1 MKKIKIVLVSLI
13 CFALSLIGL
22 LSVNL
27 IGAFAEEDNVQ
38 MMRVDELS
46 RQLFGDVKIESI
58 EYLYNYDE
66 QPDYLYVNYC
76 DYGYAVFL
84 REGLNLLEYA
94 PDGELPYTET
104 KGKKIYGGPT
114 NYFEKEDEQYI
125 DVVSGE
131 SFSILTSEANNF
143 ADNLRNTFKNELIL
157 SNKKIDEDF
166 LENSADSIN
175 DYDRNNPPEAD
186 PPGAADT
193 KYISNYEY
201 FLNSPI
207 YGNNTTGTC
216 VAVAAQI
223 LLTYN
228 NYFNDRRIIDNKFL
242 YGSETDPEKNPNFCT
257 DPTSMTPYTIGSKS
271 EPTGDDSYYAYVL
284 SYMPKGISDRESAEK
299 LKSILNKRNQEIN
312 GVIDFNVEYHNATF
326 DCSGRHLDS
335 SYVIKEIESDRPLII
350 CFNTNNDAHDAVGYG
365 YQNMNDDFGYIV
377 NYGWNGLNYFG
388 DDDFSNR
395 WINSVWC
402 VSSVSLQINHT
413 HNYVGVELFNSKS
426 MEVKCV
432 ECGHRN
438 VTDLFKYDVNE
449 KGNIEILGLNYSN
462 VEEITVPRTINN
474 ILVTDIKEKA
484 FVDCKFLKRV
494 YISDNITKIGF
505 GAFMGCDYLEE
516 ISLPYVGGYAFV
528 GASSANTHFGYIFGA
543 SSYNYN
549 YKYVPHSLT
558 TVTVGGKW
566 IEPYAFYGCSSII
579 SLTINNDITRIGQYA
594 FSGCTFWRVS
604 FKHSYWRIHADGSTQ
619 TLVFAFG
626 SMTASDAAKYVRRY
640 VEYIWE
646 AM

>member
-27 IGAFAEEDNVQ
+27 IGAFAEEEVQ
-38 MMRVDELS
+38 MMRVDEMS
-46 RQLFGDVKIESI
+46 RQLFGDVEIESI

-131 SFSILTSEANNF
+131 SFSIETSEANNF

-157 SNKKIDEDF
+157 SNKEIDENF
-166 LENSADSIN
+166 SENSAESIN
-175 DYDRNNPPEAD
+175 DYDPYNPPEAD
-186 PPGAADT
+186 PPGASDT

-201 FLNSPI
+201 FLNDPI
-207 YGNNTTGTC
+207 YGKNTKTC
-216 VAVAAQI
+216 SAVASQI

-228 NYFNDRRIIDNKFL
+228 NYYNDRRIIDNKYL
-242 YGSETDPEKNPNFCT
+242 YGSETDPEKNPNFCS

-271 EPTGDDSYYAYVL
+271 EPTGDDSYYAYIL
-284 SYMPKGISDRESAEK
+284 SYIPMGTSVLNIAYALED
-299 LKSILNKRNQEIN
+299 ILSKRNQEIN
-312 GVIDFNVEYHNATF
+312 GTIDFNVELKYNNLTNE
-326 DCSGRHLDS
+326 
-335 SYVIKEIESDRPLII
+335 IKEEIDSDRTLMIGI
-350 CFNTNNDAHDAVGYG
+350 YTREDEGHAVVGYG
-365 YQNMNDDFGYIV
+365 YQNMNDDFGFIV
-377 NYGWNGLNYFG
+377 NYGWNGLDSESKNY
-388 DDDFSNR
+388 SNR

-402 VSSVSLQINHT
+402 YFSISLQINHT
-413 HNYVGVELFNSKS
+413 HNYIPVGNIVNSKY
-426 MEVKCV
+426 MEMICE

-462 VEEITVPRTINN
+462 VEEITIPRTIND
-474 ILVTDIKEKA
+474 ISVTDIKAKA
-484 FVDCKFLKRV
+484 FADCKSLKKV
-494 YISDNITKIGF
+494 YINDNIIKIELGS
-505 GAFMGCDYLEE
+505 FMGCDYLEE
-516 ISLPYVGGYAFV
+516 ISLPYVGGYASV

-543 SSYNYN
+543 SSYSLNS
-549 YKYVPHSLT
+549 KYVPTSLT
-558 TVTVGGKW
+558 TVTVGGKT
-566 IEPYAFYGCSSII
+566 IEPYAFYGCSSIK
-579 SLTINNDITRIGQYA
+579 SLTINKGITRIGQYA
-594 FSGCTFWRVS
+594 FSGCILLRNIY
-604 FKHSYWRIHADGSTQ
+604 FKYSRWCGHAEGSTQ
-619 TLVFAFG
+619 SLCYNFG
-626 SMTASDAAKYVRRY
+626 SMTAANAAKYVMGH
-640 VEYIWE
+640 VDYIWE
-646 AM
+646 TL